1 LSGRSFDLYC
11 AHQAFATCVDGGYQ
25 PSLGV
30 LGVPLIMV
38 PDNWVDLLLLYLVLI
53 LILHLKYDHVLIML
67 LF

>member
-1 LSGRSFDLYC
+1 
-11 AHQAFATCVDGGYQ
+11 
-25 PSLGV
+25 
-30 LGVPLIMV
+30 MV